1 MSCAFPFLILR
12 GGKDLSCVAALS
24 WLFKDEP
31 TKMFTM
37 TITMTGANTVLLVLS
52 WIMTDGIRTLSPP
65 LEPRHPPGI
74 YTSRRTS

>member
-12 GGKDLSCVAALS
+12 GGEDLSCVAALS

-37 TITMTGANTVLLVLS
+37 TITVTGLTRS
-52 WIMTDGIRTLSPP
+52 CWYY
-65 LEPRHPPGI
+65 PG
-74 YTSRRTS
+74 S